1 MRKLFGAMAGA
12 TMIAIMATGMTF
24 ASHAISG
31 DNVAPKANSHQ
42 YVAGN
47 PSCGAASAGGINI
60 KIEAEDLAVGNYG
73 PIAITYYDGK
83 YVSWEIRAA
92 YLDTYDADM
101 VIVKGGPNAII
112 YQYSSLADDPT
123 NPDGGPDDSDTRLTA
138 PRNPNGAGPKYYGI
152 SHISFC
158 FDAKA

>member
-1 MRKLFGAMAGA
+1 MRKLLGAMAGA

-31 DNVAPKANSHQ
+31 DNVAPNANSH
-42 YVAGN
+42 VKVDGN
-47 PSCGAASAGGINI
+47 PKCGEAPSGGINI

-73 PIAITYYDGK
+73 PIRITYYDGK

-92 YLDTYDADM
+92 YLDTYDAGT

-112 YQYSSLADDPT
+112 YSYDVW
-123 NPDGGPDDSDTRLTA
+123 DDSDTRLTA
-138 PRNPNGAGPKYYGI
+138 PRNFNGAQPKYYGI

-158 FDAKA
+158 FDPKA